1 MIYECC
7 TQERTYLRFF
17 GQIAQ
22 RFCLVNPE
30 VYAPLFHDLF
40 GRQYQTVHRLEVNKL
55 RNGAKFFGH
64 LLYTESIPWSCLGA
78 IRLTEDDTTASSRI
92 FIKILF
98 QDIAE
103 NLGMDKLSTKLRDDT
118 ILPSLSGIFPR
129 DTVQNARFSINFF
142 TSIGL
147 GALTEDLREFLK
159 NAPRLIVEQRYAE
172 LMA

>member
-1 MIYECC
+1 M
-7 TQERTYLRFF
+7 
-17 GQIAQ
+17 
-22 RFCLVNPE
+22 
-30 VYAPLFHDLF
+30 
-40 GRQYQTVHRLEVNKL
+40 
-55 RNGAKFFGH
+55 
-64 LLYTESIPWSCLGA
+64 SA

-159 NAPRLIVEQRYAE
+159 NAPRLIVE
-172 LMA
+172 